1 MWVKKKVL
9 HKTCMFTMLN
19 LFCHQGSIW
28 RVAYNMRKFP
38 HQLTLTTTLGL
49 RISFSVPS
57 WDTRKHQN
65 IILLN
70 LPLKQFSS
78 YFINGQRL
86 LSHLLLTCAKFGIF
100 FSITSFSDYSDLPG
114 LSKKIY
120 ILLSIFLS
128 PWKSLYG
135 HQAFFGAA
143 ILWLCDSEKHIEF
156 TACYIQYFPITIKGT
171 SGHPF

>member
-1 MWVKKKVL
+1 MSKKKVL

-38 HQLTLTTTLGL
+38 HQLTLTTTLVL

-57 WDTRKHQN
+57 WDTMKHQN

-70 LPLKQFSS
+70 LPLKQFLS

-86 LSHLLLTCAKFGIF
+86 LSHLLSTCAKFGIF
-100 FSITSFSDYSDLPG
+100 FSFKSFSDYLDLPS
-114 LSKKIY
+114 LSTKIY
-120 ILLSIFLS
+120 IFLSIFFISLEVFIW
-128 PWKSLYG
+128 PPGCLWGRHPVTLRLWKKNWIHCLLRSIFSNY
-135 HQAFFGAA
+135 
-143 ILWLCDSEKHIEF
+143 
-156 TACYIQYFPITIKGT
+156 Y
-171 SGHPF
+171 

>member
-1 MWVKKKVL
+1 
-9 HKTCMFTMLN
+9 MFTMLN
-19 LFCHQGSIW
+19 LFCTQGSIW

-38 HQLTLTTTLGL
+38 HQLTLTTTLVL

-86 LSHLLLTCAKFGIF
+86 LSHLLSTCAKLGIF
-100 FSITSFSDYSDLPG
+100 FSFTSFSDYSDLPS
-114 LSKKIY
+114 LSTKIY
-120 ILLSIFLS
+120 ILLSIFFISLEVFICS
-128 PWKSLYG
+128 PGFLWGSHPVTLWIWKTHWIHYLL
-135 HQAFFGAA
+135 H
-143 ILWLCDSEKHIEF
+143 
-156 TACYIQYFPITIKGT
+156 
-171 SGHPF
+171 